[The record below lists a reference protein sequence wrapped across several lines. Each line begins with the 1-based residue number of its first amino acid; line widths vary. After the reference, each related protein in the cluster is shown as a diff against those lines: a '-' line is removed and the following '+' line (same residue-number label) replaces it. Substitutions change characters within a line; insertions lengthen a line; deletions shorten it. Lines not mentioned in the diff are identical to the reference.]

1 MKDDEKGGYIES
13 YGGRGRPLHIS
24 ADQASSFLDALTR
37 AARTLHEEI
46 ETTHGF
52 RDPRVLG
59 ERGGSLPDYLEF
71 ARAVAMRAEQGERI
85 VISREEAKR
94 IREAMDVSRSLGAK
108 QTTYRE
114 EALRR
119 LQERD
124 YLASLD
130 LAQKSARTQIGQE
143 AVSRITKVYKGR
155 SKKEQRSFF
164 RSRQYQDVRS
174 AIGHIRDE
182 DKRYKR
188 VIEWVK
194 SDIESRTGRKAPVH
208 VSAEE
213 ALLYVVAVKAGS
225 PEDVG
230 L

>member
-24 ADQASSFLDALTR
+24 AAQASSFLDALTR

-52 RDPRVLG
+52 RDPRILG
-59 ERGGSLPDYLEF
+59 ERGGSLPDNLEF

-94 IREAMDVSRSLGAK
+94 IREAMDVSRSLGAR
-108 QTTYRE
+108 QTTYKE

-174 AIGHIRDE
+174 AIGHLRAEND
-182 DKRYKR
+182 RYER
-188 VIEWVK
+188 VIAWVK
-194 SDIESRTGRKAPVH
+194 NDIESKTGKNPMH
-208 VSAEE
+208 VGAGE
-213 ALLYVVAVKAGS
+213 ALLYVVAAKAGS

>member
-1 MKDDEKGGYIES
+1 MKDDEKGGYVES

-24 ADQASSFLDALTR
+24 AAQASRFLDSLAR

-52 RDPRVLG
+52 RDPRILG

-85 VISREEAKR
+85 ILSREDAKKL
-94 IREAMDVSRSLGAK
+94 REAMDVSRSLGAR
-108 QTTYRE
+108 QTTYKE

-130 LAQKSARTQIGQE
+130 FAEKSARSQIGQE
-143 AVSRITKVYKGR
+143 AVSRLTKVYKGR
-155 SKKEQRSFF
+155 SKKERRSFF
-164 RSRQYQDVRS
+164 RSRQYHDVRS
-174 AIGHIRDE
+174 AIGRIRDE
-182 DKRYKR
+182 DRRYAR
-188 VIEWVK
+188 VIEWAK
-194 SDIESRTGRKAPVH
+194 SDIKSKTGKAPIH

-213 ALLYVVAVKAGS
+213 ALLYVVATKAGS